1 MSDEVTS
8 NLRPQLL
15 GRMTQRAVVEAL
27 KTKGPMSRAD
37 IARLTGISPTTVS
50 SAVTQVVRT
59 GLIEETDAEISGPG
73 RPGKILRLASDSVQ
87 VLGVSIEP
95 EFCRLML
102 GGIDG
107 NPNADSAVQFPTPH
121 TYVRLLAEIER
132 HARNWLDRPNTRLL
146 GLGLSLPGVIDPTG
160 ERSVFSPNLH
170 QIDDQR
176 PGRDLQER
184 LGITTILIQENDAL
198 CLGERR
204 VHQMDDLCTID
215 YTGGLG
221 VGCLVGGRLL
231 GQHVGLPRE
240 LGHIAVVLD
249 GQRCGCGNV
258 GCLETVATDS
268 AFARLVSAKVQKSL
282 TVDEAIQVALA
293 DPAAVKAEL
302 DFVLDY
308 LAVAVGAVTNLFSP
322 PLIVLHG
329 KLLDAAPPL
338 LDQLTER
345 AARRQLAPYRDRCRL
360 AKSTTSKA
368 EGAIAGILDHLFEEL
383 GPILQPSVV
392 AAHAAP

>member
-27 KTKGPMSRAD
+27 KSKGPMSRAD

-73 RPGKILRLASDSVQ
+73 RPGKILRLASDAVQ

-95 EFCRLML
+95 EFCKMML

-107 NPNADSAVQFPTPH
+107 HPNFDSLVQFPTPH
-121 TYVRLLAEIER
+121 TYGRLLAEIER
-132 HARNWLDRPNTRLL
+132 HARAWMQRPNTRIL
-146 GLGLSLPGVIDPTG
+146 GIGLSLPGVIDSTG
-160 ERSVFSPNLH
+160 DLSVFSPNLH
-170 QIDDQR
+170 QIDDQQ
-176 PGRDLQER
+176 PSRDLRNR
-184 LGITTILIQENDAL
+184 LGLTTVLIQENDAL

-204 VHQMDDLCTID
+204 VHQIDDLCVVD

-221 VGCLVGGRLL
+221 VGCLVGGRLI
-231 GQHVGLPRE
+231 GQHIGLPRE
-240 LGHIAVVLD
+240 LGHITVVLN
-249 GQRCGCGNV
+249 GEKCGCGNI
-258 GCLETVATDS
+258 GCLETVATDTT
-268 AFARLVSAKVQKSL
+268 FARLVSAKVHKSL
-282 TVDEAIQVALA
+282 TVDEALA
-293 DPAAVKAEL
+293 YAAEDPSRVRAEL

-308 LAVAVGAVTNLFSP
+308 LAVAVAAVTNLFAP
-322 PLIVLHG
+322 PLIAMHG
-329 KLLDAAPPL
+329 KLLGLQPTL
-338 LDQLTER
+338 LAQLSER
-345 AARRQLAPYRDRCRL
+345 SGKRKLAPYRDRCRL
-360 AKSTTSKA
+360 VSAATTKA

-383 GPILQPSVV
+383 GPILQPSVI
-392 AAHAAP
+392 AGHA